1 MALSWTCLPVPG
13 FLFLYFRHLQTI
25 CVVYIDE
32 KAIPFNNME
41 QESSLHQDTPMM
53 WTRLQPV
60 LVGWASILV
69 SIADNQLS
77 PQALKN
83 TTTGVLHWH
92 STKKAALPVA
102 RKYSR
107 PGWFCLIPF
116 RLPFRGLLIFK
127 WFMTKVAIKVVLFMS
142 HPLLYFLIAHMCLWA
157 EFLRAASSRRIRSFN
172 CIPLNE
178 NRMSPWRAWLRGRW
192 LFHTKL
198 MLVSLTSWKT
208 IVASTRTASKGAW
221 WILNSCSIGQRKA
234 SKTHRE
240 TFAVRQP
247 FNTPKHQN
255 CYSQNTTVSH
265 RIKAQVTVHRTVW
278 STSEVENHWNCADVH
293 YKDASRW
300 HFQDQTDSSKAFLR
314 PVLCL
319 TWHMDAHGIN
329 PLEEMLALQSTK
341 SFFVMHLTK
350 LISFLSDS
358 SAFGMHKDL
367 A

>member
-1 MALSWTCLPVPG
+1 MRRLSHSTCNGTGVITASGYSRDVNKTSARLG
-13 FLFLYFRHLQTI
+13 
-25 CVVYIDE
+25 
-32 KAIPFNNME
+32 M
-41 QESSLHQDTPMM
+41 SLHLGFHS
-53 WTRLQPV
+53 WQP
-60 LVGWASILV
+60 GV
-69 SIADNQLS
+69 STG
-77 PQALKN
+77 LKKHN
-83 TTTGVLHWH
+83 DRCLTLTLNKKSCTSCRQEIRHW
-92 STKKAALPVA
+92 
-102 RKYSR
+102 
-107 PGWFCLIPF
+107 PGWFCLFPF

-127 WFMTKVAIKVVLFMS
+127 WFMTKVAIKVVLFVS

-157 EFLRAASSRRIRSFN
+157 EFLRSASSRRIRSFN

-293 YKDASRW
+293 YKDGSRW

-329 PLEEMLALQSTK
+329 PLEEMLAWQSTK

-350 LISFLSDS
+350 LISSLSDS
-358 SAFGMHKDL
+358 PAFGMHKDL